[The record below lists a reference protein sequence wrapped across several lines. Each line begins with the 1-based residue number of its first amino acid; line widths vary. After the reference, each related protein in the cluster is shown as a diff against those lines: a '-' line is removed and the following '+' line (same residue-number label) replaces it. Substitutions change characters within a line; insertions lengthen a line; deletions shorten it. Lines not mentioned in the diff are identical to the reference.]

1 MSTTVLDVTGLS
13 CPLPVL
19 RAKRAMKTVP
29 AQGILRVLASDPAA
43 LKDMPVFCEQ
53 AGYELLSITRSESNE
68 IFIFEIRQP
77 V

>member
-1 MSTTVLDVTGLS
+1 MNKTILDVKGLS

-29 AQGILRVLASDPAA
+29 MDGILQVLATDPAS
-43 LKDMPVFCEQ
+43 LKDVPVFCEQ
-53 AGYELLSITRSESNE
+53 AGYQLVSTQTENDEL
-68 IFIFEIRQP
+68 FIFEIKRT